1 MIDLSD
7 IINIEDEVVSNFLRY
22 VRIDTTSDINGSPN
36 PTTDNQW
43 DLAKLLVTELKE
55 LGLKD
60 VELDQHCYVYATLPA
75 SPDVKAQPITF
86 LAHLDTSPAVSG
98 KDVKPLLR
106 KSYQGEDLAY
116 PCNEDLFLKP
126 AECPQLLNYIGEQII
141 TSSGDTLLG
150 ADDKAGI
157 AEIMTALSTF
167 QSHPELLH
175 PELRICFTP
184 DEEVGA
190 GTDNINLEKL
200 GKIAYTIDGGELG
213 ELEDECFDARSIKI
227 AIKGRNVHPG
237 NAKNIMINAGKI
249 ASELVSLLP
258 VQESPENTEGREGF
272 YHVRFIQG
280 DETNATIDLILRDF
294 AEEINL
300 KRVELVKAIG
310 ELLEVK
316 YSGVQISINHSNS
329 YRNMKTIL
337 DNFPEVVSKAHA
349 VMLDLGIKPLRTPI
363 RGGTDGARLCYLGVP
378 TPNIF
383 TGGFLYHSLSEWVP
397 VSSMVA
403 AVKVIIAL
411 SASWTK

>member
-1 MIDLSD
+1 MIDFSK
-7 IINIEDEVVSNFLRY
+7 ITKIEDEVVSRFLRY
-22 VRIDTTSDINGSPN
+22 VQIETTSDDNGTPN
-36 PTTDNQW
+36 PTTTNQW
-43 DLAKLLVTELKE
+43 DLANILSTELSE
-55 LGLKD
+55 LGLVD
-60 VELDQHCYVYATLPA
+60 VEVDEHCYIYATLPC
-75 SPDVKAQPITF
+75 SPNIKAEPLTF

-116 PCNEDLFLKP
+116 PCNDDLFLKP
-126 AECPQLLNYIGEQII
+126 SDFPKLLDYIGEQII

-157 AEIMTALSTF
+157 AEIMTALAIF
-167 QSHPELLH
+167 QNNPEILH

-190 GTDNINLEKL
+190 GTDNISRERL
-200 GKIAYTIDGGELG
+200 GKIAYTIDGGEIG
-213 ELEDECFDARSIKI
+213 ELEDECFDAYSVKI
-227 AIKGRNVHPG
+227 TIKGQNVHPG
-237 NAKNIMINAGKI
+237 KAKNIMINACKI

-272 YHVRFIQG
+272 YHVRNVHG
-280 DETNATIDLILRDF
+280 DETKASIDIILRDF
-294 AEEINL
+294 LEENNL
-300 KRVELVKAIG
+300 RRIDVIESAG
-310 ELLEVK
+310 ELLRNK
-316 YSGVQISINHSNS
+316 YPGVMINIDHSNS

-337 DNFPEVVSKAHA
+337 DNYPSVVKKAEE
-349 VMLDLGIKPLRTPI
+349 VMLDLGITPLRTPI
-363 RGGTDGARLCYLGVP
+363 RGGTDGAKLCYLGVP

-383 TGGFLYHSLSEWVP
+383 TGGFLYHSLREWIP

-411 SASWTK
+411 SNSWTK